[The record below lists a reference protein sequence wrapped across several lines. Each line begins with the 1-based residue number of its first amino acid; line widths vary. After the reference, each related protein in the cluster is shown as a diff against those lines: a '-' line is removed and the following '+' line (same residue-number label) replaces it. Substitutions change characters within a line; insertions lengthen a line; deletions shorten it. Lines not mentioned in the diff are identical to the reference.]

1 MPYHNNISI
10 SDILTPLN
18 KMITDVRQGKQ
29 VFYDFYPAGDSKRQ
43 HTGLFFFAG
52 KPGAPFAV
60 ICPGGGFSY
69 VGSLH
74 EGFPLALKLSQKGF
88 NAFVIKYRS
97 GSADFAL
104 QDLSQ
109 ALNYIFTNARKL
121 NIATANYS
129 LWGGSAGARMAA
141 YIGSYGTA
149 AFGGKNL
156 PRPAAVIMAYTGHRD
171 FSPLQPP
178 TFMVVGENDWI
189 ANPEAMRRQAENLN
203 RRGTKTEFHAY
214 PRLGHGFGLGTGTSA
229 EGWIDLAIDFW
240 QNNSL

>member
-1 MPYHNNISI
+1 MAAPRLQNMPDKNKSIRLLLLALLLFIPSNTLSEESNMLSAQSTVGDILRQPEFQGFAAKLLPWDNLPANDPSTPLSRIDSLMPYHNNIST
-10 SDILTPLN
+10 SDILAPLN

-29 VFYDFYPAGDSKRQ
+29 FFYDFYPAGDSKRQ

-104 QDLSQ
+104 QD
-109 ALNYIFTNARKL
+109 
-121 NIATANYS
+121 
-129 LWGGSAGARMAA
+129 
-141 YIGSYGTA
+141 
-149 AFGGKNL
+149 
-156 PRPAAVIMAYTGHRD
+156 
-171 FSPLQPP
+171 
-178 TFMVVGENDWI
+178 
-189 ANPEAMRRQAENLN
+189 
-203 RRGTKTEFHAY
+203 
-214 PRLGHGFGLGTGTSA
+214 
-229 EGWIDLAIDFW
+229 FW